1 MYRMIK
7 VPETFNLM
15 YPHLNTTAVD
25 FLFLENT
32 HVIMK
37 LFENLCF
44 MSGLSWYQTEYE
56 KLI

>member
-1 MYRMIK
+1 MIK